1 MATDVMVRLSN
12 VHKRYD
18 DLKVLD
24 GVDLTVRRSEKLVI
38 IGASGSGKTT
48 LLRCVIG
55 LETIDDGTIRIEEE
69 VLQSGKTN
77 ESTSGT
83 EKKKNMRRLHGKVGM
98 VFQQFNLFP
107 HMTVLENVTEAP
119 VWVKKIPQKQA
130 DAKARK
136 LLAKVGLSDKLD
148 VYPSKL
154 SGGQQQRT
162 AIARALAME
171 PEIMLFDEVTSA
183 LDPELIGEVL
193 NVLRQLAGEGMTML
207 IVTHEMGFASEVAD
221 RVIYMDQGRIVEEGP
236 PRILFESPRN
246 ERTQI
251 FLRAILEH

>member
-1 MATDVMVRLSN
+1 MVRLSN
-12 VHKRYD
+12 VHKRYG

-55 LETIDDGTIRIEEE
+55 LEAIDDGTIRIEEE
-69 VLQSGKTN
+69 ILQSGKKK
-77 ESTSGT
+77 ESTSGA
-83 EKKKNMRRLHGKVGM
+83 EKKKNMGQLHGKVGM

-119 VWVKKIPQKQA
+119 VWVKKIPQKEA
-130 DAKARK
+130 DAKAHK
-136 LLAKVGLSDKLD
+136 LLAKVGLSDKLH

-193 NVLRQLAGEGMTML
+193 NAMRQLAREGMTML
-207 IVTHEMGFASEVAD
+207 IVTHEMGFASEVSD

-246 ERTQI
+246 ERTQM

>member
-1 MATDVMVRLSN
+1 MVRLSN
-12 VHKRYD
+12 VHKRYG

-55 LETIDDGTIRIEEE
+55 LEAIDDGTIRIEEE
-69 VLQSGKTN
+69 ILQSGKKN
-77 ESTSGT
+77 ESTSGA
-83 EKKKNMRRLHGKVGM
+83 EKKKNMGQLHGKVGM

-119 VWVKKIPQKQA
+119 VWVKKIPQKEA
-130 DAKARK
+130 DAKAHK
-136 LLAKVGLSDKLD
+136 LLAKVGLSDKLH

-193 NVLRQLAGEGMTML
+193 NAMRQLAREGMTML

-246 ERTQI
+246 ERTQM

>member
-1 MATDVMVRLSN
+1 MATDIMIRLSN
-12 VHKRYD
+12 VHKRYG

-24 GVDLTVRRSEKLVI
+24 AVDLMVTGSEKLVI

-55 LETIDDGTIRIEEE
+55 LETIDEGTIEIEGEHF
-69 VLQSGKTN
+69 QAGRKTKP
-77 ESTSGT
+77 TSGT
-83 EKKKNMRRLHGKVGM
+83 KKNRRPLHGKVGM

-119 VWVKKIPQKQA
+119 VWVKKIPPKEA
-130 DAKARK
+130 DAKARQ
-136 LLAKVGLSDKLD
+136 LLDKVGLSDKLD

-171 PEIMLFDEVTSA
+171 PDIMLFDEVTSA

-193 NVLRQLAGEGMTML
+193 NVMRQLAREGMTML

-221 RVIYMDQGRIVEEGP
+221 RVIYMDQGRIVEEGS
-236 PRILFESPRN
+236 PRIMFRSPRN
-246 ERTQI
+246 ERTQM